1 MADELLQQRGLD
13 QIRLLGDQGLLGQ
26 HHLLGG
32 HRVGGEQAPVDV
44 TAVPEVWVVGVL
56 REAERSQGREGE
68 ATRLICA
75 MYEEEEE
82 VTCPQIS
89 SEALVLISIDQCDA
103 RVRRSRCISLA
114 NTSEKQRRLGSTNH
128 GSKWIASCQKP
139 SSSTMVNSWSST

>member
-68 ATRLICA
+68 ATRLIRF
-75 MYEEEEE
+75 
-82 VTCPQIS
+82 V
-89 SEALVLISIDQCDA
+89 QCM
-103 RVRRSRCISLA
+103 RRRRRSHVHKSVAKLRSSFPSISVMKECGDRVVSRWQTHPKNSGGSEVQTMAPSGLLA
-114 NTSEKQRRLGSTNH
+114 VKSPHLQP
-128 GSKWIASCQKP
+128 W
-139 SSSTMVNSWSST
+139 